1 MQAAFDNE
9 VMHAMYCKVEGRKE
23 SKSGKSDSHP
33 KQKTSSSETPAA
45 QQPTVSDRAQE
56 LFRSLDTDNDGEITQ
71 EEFVNGYLAMHQ
83 TVNWNKSM
91 NEMYG
96 RDGGGGGGKKDR
108 NGSLVAAMNSSVNV
122 KQASLRKM
130 FKKSFR

>member
-1 MQAAFDNE
+1 M
-9 VMHAMYCKVEGRKE
+9 EGRKE
-23 SKSGKSDSHP
+23 SKSGKSDHHP
-33 KQKTSSSETPAA
+33 KQKTSSSETPA
-45 QQPTVSDRAQE
+45 QPTVSDRAQE

-71 EEFVNGYLAMHQ
+71 DEFVNGYLAMHQ

-96 RDGGGGGGKKDR
+96 GDGGGGGKKDR
-108 NGSLVAAMNSSVNV
+108 NGSLMAAMNSNVNV

>member
-1 MQAAFDNE
+1 M
-9 VMHAMYCKVEGRKE
+9 EGRKE
-23 SKSGKSDSHP
+23 SKSGKSDHHP
-33 KQKTSSSETPAA
+33 KQKTSSTSETPAA
-45 QQPTVSDRAQE
+45 QLPTVSDRAQE

-71 EEFVNGYLAMHQ
+71 DEFVNGYLAMHQ

-91 NEMYG
+91 KDMYG
-96 RDGGGGGGKKDR
+96 SEGKDDR
-108 NGSLVAAMNSSVNV
+108 SGSLVAAMNVKLNV